1 MLATTGLDTD
11 SGLAGVR
18 VLASA
23 VAHECGSEPALLRC
37 VKELCL
43 RFDAQGD
50 HNGYTGSGGLYTR
63 GDDAG

>member
-1 MLATTGLDTD
+1 
-11 SGLAGVR
+11 
-18 VLASA
+18 
-23 VAHECGSEPALLRC
+23 
-37 VKELCL
+37 LCL

>member
-1 MLATTGLDTD
+1 
-11 SGLAGVR
+11 
-18 VLASA
+18 
-23 VAHECGSEPALLRC
+23 
-37 VKELCL
+37 L